1 MSADPNDELPTDGE
15 SLDALLREARWPSA
29 TQPAVARLTQ
39 HWEKVWVARRRREM
53 LMRRAAGLALAAGLL
68 GAVTIG
74 LYRIRPQEKPVAQIK
89 QPPGQSADR
98 RASAGERGSVTKNP
112 QPIEAA
118 GHETRRPTSPDPTA
132 VVDGTNKKAPSA
144 DLLADLASSRPPN
157 ELEQLMLDAAERT
170 RKRTRAITKAAKQP
184 ENQRGIA
191 HTIAKSSKDR
201 RKASAASQTKRSEA
215 LMVATAV
222 KRLVSDS
229 SADIVKL
236 AADVRAAGPRHED
249 ILLETLERGG
259 LPEQIAALRLL
270 AEIGSPTA
278 VGPALRAVAIP
289 ELHHVAVGT
298 LVRLADSSVISE
310 VALSEQNTELQRM
323 LLASL
328 FSHGE
333 PVSLEQFLNFA
344 ADDKTADAA
353 LAAAQS
359 VKNPP
364 MDLLFSGL
372 SDPLEARRIAAARV
386 IGRIDGAA
394 TTRRLIAMVE
404 SGINRHEA
412 CIALLSSRGQEA
424 VRYVDTAAEHDP
436 SLAAIFSGARLFSVS
451 DQPPR
456 S

>member
-236 AADVRAAGPRHED
+236 AADVRARDTRARWAPGANRCAASPGGNRKPDSRRACAAGCGDSRTASRRGRH
-249 ILLETLERGG
+249 
-259 LPEQIAALRLL
+259 
-270 AEIGSPTA
+270 
-278 VGPALRAVAIP
+278 
-289 ELHHVAVGT
+289 VGT
-298 LVRLADSSVISE
+298 
-310 VALSEQNTELQRM
+310 TC
-323 LLASL
+323 
-328 FSHGE
+328 
-333 PVSLEQFLNFA
+333 
-344 ADDKTADAA
+344 
-353 LAAAQS
+353 
-359 VKNPP
+359 
-364 MDLLFSGL
+364 
-372 SDPLEARRIAAARV
+372 
-386 IGRIDGAA
+386 
-394 TTRRLIAMVE
+394 RLIGDQR
-404 SGINRHEA
+404 SGTQR
-412 CIALLSSRGQEA
+412 
-424 VRYVDTAAEHDP
+424 AEY
-436 SLAAIFSGARLFSVS
+436 
-451 DQPPR
+451 
-456 S
+456 